1 MSAWLIRRSL
11 SKASSLLDPER
22 LKVLVERHLLHT
34 GSARAKALLDDW
46 ANELKNFRKVMP
58 RDYQRALKALED
70 EREQAAM
77 EAAE

>member
-1 MSAWLIRRSL
+1 M
-11 SKASSLLDPER
+11 
-22 LKVLVERHLLHT
+22 LVECHLLHT
-34 GSARAKALLDDW
+34 GSARAKGLLDDW

-58 RDYQRALKALED
+58 RDYARALKALEE